1 MKNNKTNKEVKQ
13 LSFDFTEEKKSI
25 RRSCEPPGKIISI
38 FSNTTSKV
46 TLQNKIF
53 KDVINHS
60 KSF

>member
-1 MKNNKTNKEVKQ
+1 MKNNKISKEVKQ

-25 RRSCEPPGKIISI
+25 RRACEPAGKIISI
-38 FSNTTSKV
+38 FSDTTSKIN
-46 TLQNKIF
+46 LQNKIF